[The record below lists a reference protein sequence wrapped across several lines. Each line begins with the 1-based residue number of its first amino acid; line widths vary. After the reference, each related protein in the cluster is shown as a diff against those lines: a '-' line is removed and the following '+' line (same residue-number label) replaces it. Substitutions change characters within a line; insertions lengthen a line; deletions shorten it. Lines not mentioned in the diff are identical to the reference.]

1 MHAGPLSAVV
11 MQALDVL
18 QRIRGTNNVQL
29 EYEDIATASKVAAQ
43 VLASLMLC
51 KGLCNLAGMFSN
63 WQPDV
68 QVCPGLNP
76 LYCQER

>member
-1 MHAGPLSAVV
+1 

-43 VLASLMLC
+43 VRASLMLC
-51 KGLCNLAGMFSN
+51 KGLCNLAGMF
-63 WQPDV
+63 
-68 QVCPGLNP
+68 
-76 LYCQER
+76 